1 MYGTMVASSFIK
13 NIIVVLAGTGTGT
26 GTLYFTNLLV
36 TSSVNN
42 TSY

>member
-36 TSSVNN
+36 TSLNN